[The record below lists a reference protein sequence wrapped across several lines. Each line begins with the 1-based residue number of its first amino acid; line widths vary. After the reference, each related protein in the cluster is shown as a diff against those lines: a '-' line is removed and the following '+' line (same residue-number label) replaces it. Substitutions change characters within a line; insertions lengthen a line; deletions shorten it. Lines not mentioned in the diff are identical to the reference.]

1 MNGELFG
8 FLQVDIHVPDK
19 IIDKFSKFC
28 PLFVMDS
35 IPAELIPSHMRE
47 YQTRTRR
54 KTIRGTTKLFGVTRT
69 EEILLYSPMLKWY
82 ISHGMKVTAI
92 RKYLRYK
99 PGQPFSWFSKEVSKT
114 RCDGDSDPSLKQLGN
129 SFKLKGNLFYSK
141 MIKDL
146 MKHLRMTF
154 TINEELVDE
163 SFRLPFFEDL
173 E

>member
-1 MNGELFG
+1 MPCSKKECIEVDQLYDTEELCNQVMNGELFG

-99 PGQPFSWFSKEVSKT
+99 PGQPFSWFSKEVRQDVMET
-114 RCDGDSDPSLKQLGN
+114 AIPL
-129 SFKLKGNLFYSK
+129 
-141 MIKDL
+141 
-146 MKHLRMTF
+146 
-154 TINEELVDE
+154 
-163 SFRLPFFEDL
+163 
-173 E
+173 